1 MIVNV
6 DFAKVPIHYNSY
18 YLVSIVPDGAFL

>member
-1 MIVNV
+1 MTFNV
-6 DFAKVPIHYNSY
+6 DFANVPIHYNSY

>member
-1 MIVNV
+1 MMVNV
-6 DFAKVPIHYNSY
+6 DFANVPIHYNSY

>member
-6 DFAKVPIHYNSY
+6 DFANVPIHYNSY
-18 YLVSIVPDGAFL
+18 YLVSMVPDSAFF

>member
-1 MIVNV
+1 MMVNV
-6 DFAKVPIHYNSY
+6 DFANVPIQYNSY

>member
-6 DFAKVPIHYNSY
+6 DFANVPIHYNSY

>member
-6 DFAKVPIHYNSY
+6 DFANVPIHYNSY
-18 YLVSIVPDGAFL
+18 YLVSFVPDGAFL

>member
-1 MIVNV
+1 MMFNV
-6 DFAKVPIHYNSY
+6 DFANVPIHHNSY

>member
-1 MIVNV
+1 MMVNV
-6 DFAKVPIHYNSY
+6 DFANVPIHHNSY

>member
-1 MIVNV
+1 MIFNV
-6 DFAKVPIHYNSY
+6 DFANVPIHYNSY

>member
-1 MIVNV
+1 MIVNA
-6 DFAKVPIHYNSY
+6 DFANVPIHYNSY

>member
-6 DFAKVPIHYNSY
+6 DFANVPIHYNSY
-18 YLVSIVPDGAFL
+18 YLVSIVPDGVFL